1 MRIDELVKCVGM
13 PYRQLDKDGNA
24 LGCMLPIYLLYP
36 EIPKYAWPPQDNFI
50 DYFMNLLS
58 KHGDLIPIEEIQ
70 IGDVVAIRA
79 LFGFLHVG
87 VYIGNDEI
95 IHCMTGDSLEKCR
108 LSQFSR
114 RINGIFR
121 PRMDGG

>member
-1 MRIDELVKCVGM
+1 MTTDELVNCVGM
-13 PYRQLDKDGNA
+13 PYQQLDADGKA

-36 EIPKYAWPPQDNFI
+36 EIPRYAWPPADKFI
-50 DYFMNLLS
+50 DYFMDLLS
-58 KHGDLIPIEEIQ
+58 KHGDLIQ
-70 IGDVVAIRA
+70 IDKISVGDVVAIRA

-108 LSQFSR
+108 LSLVSR
-114 RINGIFR
+114 RINGVFR
-121 PRMDGG
+121 WRT

>member
-1 MRIDELVKCVGM
+1 MTINELINCVGM
-13 PYRQLDKDGNA
+13 PYQQLDGDGNA

-36 EIPKYAWPPQDNFI
+36 EIPRYAWPPEDNFI
-50 DYFMNLLS
+50 EYFMGLLS
-58 KHGDLIPIEEIQ
+58 KHGDLIPMTEIA

-108 LSQFSR
+108 LSPLSK
-114 RINGIFR
+114 RIMGVFR
-121 PRMDGG
+121 WQVR